1 MRKQDMVFW
10 ALVVALIFGVA
21 LGWPL
26 WARLIVILLAG
37 SVLVEVSSRIFA
49 AFGKEKNNGRE

>member
-1 MRKQDMVFW
+1 MRKQDIVFW

-26 WARLIVILLAG
+26 WARLVVILLAG
-37 SVLVEVSSRIFA
+37 SVLVEVSSRVFA
-49 AFGKEKNNGRE
+49 ALGKEKNDGRK

>member
-49 AFGKEKNNGRE
+49 AFGKEKNNVRE

>member
-26 WARLIVILLAG
+26 WARLVVILLAG
-37 SVLVEVSSRIFA
+37 SVLVDVSSRVFA
-49 AFGKEKNNGRE
+49 ALGKEKNDGRK